1 MKNTFLVFIFATLFC
16 FKMPAQDKAKAE
28 SKRLMDLFQ
37 KLEGT
42 YQLQIINSRD
52 KTELPLYLMDT
63 IQMKRHA
70 TDVVYYKYKSNVR
83 LMILP
88 FIELNKKDFKPLE
101 RIANIASENN

>member
-1 MKNTFLVFIFATLFC
+1 MKNIFLLFIFAALFC
-16 FKMPAQDKAKAE
+16 YKMPAQDKTKTE

-63 IQMKRHA
+63 IQTKRHK

-88 FIELNKKDFKPLE
+88 FVELNKKDFKPLE
-101 RIANIASENN
+101 RIVHLASEN

>member
-1 MKNTFLVFIFATLFC
+1 MKNTFLLFIFVALFC

-28 SKRLMDLFQ
+28 TKRLMDLLQ
-37 KLEGT
+37 KFEGT

-63 IQMKRHA
+63 IQAKRHA
-70 TDVVYYKYKSNVR
+70 TNVVYYKYKSNVR

-88 FIELNKKDFKPLE
+88 YVELNRKDFKPLE
-101 RIANIASENN
+101 RIAHIASEN

>member
-1 MKNTFLVFIFATLFC
+1 MKNTFLLFLFASFLC
-16 FKMPAQDKAKAE
+16 FQLPAQDKAKAE

-88 FIELNKKDFKPLE
+88 FMEINKTGFKRLE
-101 RIANIASENN
+101 RIVHIASEN

>member
-1 MKNTFLVFIFATLFC
+1 MKNTVLFFLFAIFFC
-16 FKMPAQDKAKAE
+16 FELPAQDKAKAE

-42 YQLQIINSRD
+42 YQLQVINSRD

-63 IQMKRHA
+63 IQMKRNA
-70 TDVVYYKYKSNVR
+70 TGIVYYKYKNNVR

-88 FIELNKKDFKPLE
+88 FIEINKKDFKPLE
-101 RIANIASENN
+101 RIIHISSEQ